1 MLECIGK
8 YIGLDRLLCETG
20 IYGECTLLNSILGR
34 KNKKMGM
41 EAHTTMYLALYHL
54 YLKEASQKRPD
65 MVGMLEKISTANVLL
80 EGDYKEDKCK
90 NHRKEVSKVMN
101 EGLSELLQTF
111 HQSLNHQDGFLR
123 NYMDMFES
131 LLLFVR

>member
-65 MVGMLEKISTANVLL
+65 MVSMLEKSALTMFCWKEIIKKISAKTT
-80 EGDYKEDKCK
+80 EKK
-90 NHRKEVSKVMN
+90 
-101 EGLSELLQTF
+101 
-111 HQSLNHQDGFLR
+111 
-123 NYMDMFES
+123 
-131 LLLFVR
+131 